1 MFPSLS
7 ISKTCSPS
15 LIRALVGPCVR
26 SAWVAPGRRAGVL
39 VAGAGARFSMLL
51 MDALLCGERI
61 PRYRVDGYAE
71 FEYGLAARQIDP
83 QLPHLKLIPGWS
95 RIANPDADDRNA
107 HRRSSIRR
115 RASNSW
121 MDVVSTGVMWRYNTD
136 RLCPSAG

>member
-26 SAWVAPGRRAGVL
+26 SAWVAPDRRAGVL
-39 VAGAGARFSMLL
+39 VALSGARFSMLL

-61 PRYRVDGYAE
+61 PRCRVDGYAD
-71 FEYGLAARQIDP
+71 FEHRPVGRHIDP

-107 HRRSSIRR
+107 HRPSSIRT

-121 MDVVSTGVMWRYNTD
+121 MDVVSTGIISRYSTD
-136 RLCPSAG
+136 RICPSAW